1 MGNLIKEVQGLK
13 ESEEVIIPKEILDKS
28 KDTTSA
34 LRRISD
40 KGDVNIE
47 NLSPSEIEK
56 YSRLNSSL
64 NIRDINSVSNF
75 GSELQGTMTKY
86 SNDFLNA
93 VRTSKCGE
101 IGTLIDNLLTELGY
115 IDIDDLAEP
124 NSFKKFVRKIPILNK
139 LLKSV
144 EKVIK
149 KYDTIAKNVDDISQ
163 KITSMRMLALRDNNA
178 LQTMFNN
185 NMVYGSQIE
194 ELIIAGKIKLNE
206 IDNKLNEMQEHSENY
221 DAHEIQDVQTF
232 KNNLERRLNDMLILR
247 YVIKQS
253 LPQIRTVQYNNIAI
267 ADKAQS
273 IIATTIPV
281 WRNQLSIAVALHNQ
295 KNSIT
300 AQRKITD
307 TTNQI
312 LLKNAELLKENSV
325 YAAKENERT
334 VIDVETLRQT
344 TSKLIETIRE
354 VKQIHEEAAKNR
366 HMTEIELQKVERDL
380 EAAMTS
386 ASAKI
391 TDKVYIEELSFPR

>member
-1 MGNLIKEVQGLK
+1 MENLVKEVNVLK
-13 ESEEVIIPKEILDKS
+13 ESEEVVIPKEILDKN
-28 KDTTSA
+28 KATTSA

-47 NLSPSEIEK
+47 NLSPSEIER

-124 NSFKKFVRKIPILNK
+124 NSFKKFVRKIPVLNK

-206 IDNKLNEMQEHSENY
+206 IDNKLSEMQEHSENY

-391 TDKVYIEELSFPR
+391 TDKVYIEEPKFS